1 MNSNPRESDS
11 NRVIVFDTTL
21 RDGEQAPGFSMN
33 LAAKLKMARALEILG
48 VDVLEAGFP
57 HASPDDFNAVAK
69 IAGAL
74 KTTTVCALA
83 RCHAGDIESAARAL
97 EKARRSRIHVFLATS
112 PVHRKYKLEMSRE
125 QIVETAV
132 RAVEKA
138 RDFADEIE
146 FSAEDAMRTEPD
158 FLAEVF
164 NAAAAAGATTLN
176 APDTV
181 GYMTPEEI
189 AERFRYLIAHV
200 DNADQLV
207 FSAHC
212 HDDLGA
218 SVANSLAAV
227 RAGARQVECTINGI
241 GERAGNCSLE
251 ELVMALKVR
260 SDFFDVSTRIDT
272 RRIFAT
278 SRLLSE
284 LTGQP
289 VPPNKAIVGRNA
301 FAHESGIHQHGM
313 LRNRETYE
321 IMCPQDVGIAETSL
335 VLGKH
340 SGRHALHKRLQQLG
354 HDVDDTRLGQIFQQ
368 FKALAD
374 VRKDIH
380 DDDLQALAAGVDPL
394 ATGPWTLEAI
404 RLQQNGENHYHAEA
418 SLRHADGRSG
428 RASATARHLM
438 DAVAQAVT
446 DAAGTLVKFAALNLQ
461 SRSKAQQWHSE
472 ARVRAEFDSSVWH
485 GQSRDSNA
493 VTAVAAAALDIVNRI
508 QRCRAGAGPSSAL
521 SPARATATSS

>member
-33 LAAKLKMARALEILG
+33 LAGKPDKARALEILG

-74 KTTTVCALA
+74 ETTTVCALA

-112 PVHRKYKLEMSRE
+112 PVHRKHKLEMSRE

-132 RAVEKA
+132 LAVERA
-138 RDFADEIE
+138 RDYAAESE
-146 FSAEDAMRTEPD
+146 VSAEDAMSTEPEY
-158 FLAEVF
+158 LAEAF
-164 NAAAAAGATTLN
+164 RPAAAGATTLN

-189 AERFRYLIAHV
+189 AERFRYLIANV